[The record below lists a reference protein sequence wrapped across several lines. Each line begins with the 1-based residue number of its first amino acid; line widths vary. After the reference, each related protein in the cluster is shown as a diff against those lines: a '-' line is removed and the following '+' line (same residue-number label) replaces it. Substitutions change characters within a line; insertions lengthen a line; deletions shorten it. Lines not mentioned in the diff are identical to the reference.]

1 MPPRLTPNTLPS
13 PEPSEWVQ
21 RVGGMARLPCL
32 LQEFGVDVAAVL
44 GDCALPPD
52 ILEDPER
59 RLPFAQVGELLQRA
73 ATRTGIDHFG
83 LLLGQRLD
91 IGTLGL
97 LGETARHAPTVGAAL
112 STVAEH
118 HRIHTRACLIFLS
131 VDGDWATFGYSIYDP
146 ATAGAEH
153 IHDGVAAWMLNTIR
167 SLTHPQWVPDQIRL
181 ARGRPA
187 SITRYRRILPARLEF
202 DGEYTGLVF
211 DRSVLERRPPTADPV
226 RFERL
231 ERQVIEQIRR
241 SLLDDL
247 RRALRIEM
255 IRGGALSDRVAHT
268 LDVHR
273 RTLHRRLRQQGTSF
287 RRVLDEIRYDTARHL
302 LQLTDM
308 PLLQVATSLGYSD
321 VTTFTRAFKR
331 WSGASPGR
339 YRGDMEAGG

>member
-21 RVGGMARLPCL
+21 RVGGMARLPGL
-32 LQEFGVDVAAVL
+32 LQELGVDVAAVL
-44 GDCALPPD
+44 EDCAVPPD

-73 ATRTGIDHFG
+73 ATRTDIDHFG

-97 LGETARHAPTVGAAL
+97 RGETARHAPTVGAAL

-131 VDGDWATFGYSIYDP
+131 VDGDRATFGYSIYDP
-146 ATAGAEH
+146 ATAGAAH

-167 SLTHPQWVPDQIRL
+167 SLTHLQWVPDQIRL

-187 SITRYRRILPARLEF
+187 SLSRYRRILPARLEF
-202 DGEYTGLVF
+202 DAEFTGLVF
-211 DRSVLERRPPTADPV
+211 DRSVLERRPPAADPE

-231 ERQVIEQIRR
+231 ERQVIEQGRR
-241 SLLDDL
+241 SLLNDL

-273 RTLHRRLRQQGTSF
+273 RTLHRRLRQEGTSF
-287 RRVLDEIRYDTARHL
+287 RQVLDEIRYDTARHM

-321 VTTFTRAFKR
+321 ITAFTRAFKR

-339 YRGDMEAGG
+339 YRDDNEGAR